1 MKTQRNKALIAWAVV
16 SALVAVRSRG
26 AMFADASTAP
36 TQPASSAP
44 TTQPAAAGALQVTVA
59 EVTGN
64 VQVRAGEKAPW
75 QKATVGMVVDEGA
88 EFRTGPRSSVRCTIP
103 PDQSFTL
110 DRLGTV
116 KVLTA
121 VKSGTKLKTEMM
133 MKYGRTKYSVEAAGL
148 EHEGTIASPSGTLAV
163 RGTVVSMYD
172 QPPFVP
178 EATSYTGRAMF
189 RDVQRAAAVGAKGGK
204 KQVLSTDKASVAQTS
219 LDNSVTDPRY
229 AGSRTNSEATYIA
242 SQVSPGGVTSFDSLA
257 NITVVRG
264 STPIRSETALASV
277 LPGQLDIVARWFGNA
292 DVNLE
297 VFTDLREPT
306 VALNDPK
313 GFHTSEF
320 LYPGYGLDHSKS
332 GGTIPFDDRG
342 GPQGGTELAFWN
354 TAPHASYGIGAL
366 LISGPPVELKV
377 NVFLKGQEQS
387 IFFIDPKGN
396 FVKTKTLDVTLT
408 NTSLIGGPIAFI
420 PAVPLL
426 EQFTPVE
433 GSTTGGT
440 TTTTSAQVR
449 RHRAAATASP
459 NPAAAGSA
467 KPASAAPVAPVAA
480 TAAGRRR

>member
-1 MKTQRNKALIAWAVV
+1 
-16 SALVAVRSRG
+16 
-26 AMFADASTAP
+26 
-36 TQPASSAP
+36 
-44 TTQPAAAGALQVTVA
+44 
-59 EVTGN
+59 
-64 VQVRAGEKAPW
+64 
-75 QKATVGMVVDEGA
+75 
-88 EFRTGPRSSVRCTIP
+88 
-103 PDQSFTL
+103 
-110 DRLGTV
+110 
-116 KVLTA
+116 
-121 VKSGTKLKTEMM
+121 
-133 MKYGRTKYSVEAAGL
+133 
-148 EHEGTIASPSGTLAV
+148 
-163 RGTVVSMYD
+163 
-172 QPPFVP
+172 
-178 EATSYTGRAMF
+178 
-189 RDVQRAAAVGAKGGK
+189 VGAKGGK

-229 AGSRTNSEATYIA
+229 AGARTNSEATYIA

-264 STPIRSETALASV
+264 STPIRSETALAGV
-277 LPGQLDIVARWFGNA
+277 LPGQLNIVARWFGNA

-297 VFTDLREPT
+297 VFADLREPT

-320 LYPGYGLDHSKS
+320 LYPGYGLDKSKS

-354 TAPHASYGIGAL
+354 TAPHGVFGIGAV
-366 LISGPPVELKV
+366 LISGPPVDLKV

-396 FVKTKTLDVTLT
+396 FVKTKTLDATLT

-433 GSTTGGT
+433 GSTGGT
-440 TTTTSAQVR
+440 TTTPTAQVR
-449 RHRAAATASP
+449 RHRATVKASP
-459 NPAAAGSA
+459 NPAAIPSA
-467 KPASAAPVAPVAA
+467 KPASAAPAVPVAA